1 VLIDGVDE
9 LPEPQRRLTRDWL
22 AMLVKTYPLARYVIT
37 SRPGA
42 ASGEWLDGEGFAA
55 AEVQPMSWSDVR
67 EFVRHWHAAFRADSA
82 DSDRHGQLK
91 ASEVTLLDSLYARR
105 HLRLIATSP
114 LLCALLCALNLDR
127 RTQLPDER
135 MELYATALE
144 MLLERRDVE
153 RLIAAIGPQ
162 LSKTVKKLLL
172 EDIAFWLIR
181 SGWSDAP
188 RERVAE
194 RISRKLAALPR
205 SGTGDGA
212 AVLDALVVRSGLI
225 REPVA
230 GRIDFIHRT
239 FEEYLAASAA
249 ASEDQIGELVRN
261 AHDDQWREVVVMAAG
276 HAQPRQREE
285 LLRGLLSRADQEPE
299 TQQTLQVLVVA
310 CLETAPQLD
319 PKLHTE
325 IQEVAESLL
334 PPQEI
339 HQAEI
344 LARIGEP
351 LLDLLAERPVRDVS
365 QATATIRAAS
375 LVGGDAAL
383 SIIAACGRVPGL
395 AVKDELMRAWPFF
408 DAEEYARVTLA
419 GSPNFEYFTVTSPGQ
434 LPGLRHITGLRS
446 LGIQYMGEGYG
457 NLAFIGDLP
466 NLKMLNI
473 MSDPALRD
481 LSPLAG
487 HPVLGAVLVKSGSG
501 VDLRPPATLAWL
513 RSVHFSCHCVTN
525 VESLRNC
532 ARLESIGLNGL
543 QGIGDVSRSIPDH
556 PLKQFE
562 LSNGSLPGLASL
574 AKIPGLARLD
584 GLNLIDCECPSLRGI
599 EHWAPTLRRL
609 QLWGLTDLI
618 DLTPLTDLPG
628 LQSLSLIYGTP
639 QDLRVVR
646 GMSSLRDLYLWDKR
660 PIDITP
666 LRGMRWLTVHIDSRQ
681 EVHGAEL
688 GEGSKLVRG

>member
-1 VLIDGVDE
+1 L
-9 LPEPQRRLTRDWL
+9 
-22 AMLVKTYPLARYVIT
+22 
-37 SRPGA
+37 
-42 ASGEWLDGEGFAA
+42 
-55 AEVQPMSWSDVR
+55 
-67 EFVRHWHAAFRADSA
+67 
-82 DSDRHGQLK
+82 DRHGQLE
-91 ASEVTLLDSLYARR
+91 ASEASLLESLYARR

-135 MELYATALE
+135 MELYATALD

-188 RERVAE
+188 RERVTK
-194 RISRKLAALPR
+194 RISRRLAALPR

-249 ASEDQIGELVRN
+249 VSEDQIGELIRN

-276 HAQPRQREE
+276 HAHPRQCEE
-285 LLRGLLSRADQEPE
+285 LLRGLLTRADREPE
-299 TQQTLQVLVVA
+299 TRQTLQVLVVA

-319 PKLHTE
+319 PELHAE
-325 IQEVAESLL
+325 IQAVAESLL

-383 SIIAACGRVPGL
+383 SIIAACGKVPGS

-408 DAEEYARVTLA
+408 DVEDYARIILA
-419 GSPNFEYFTVTSPGQ
+419 GSPNLEYFTVSSPS
-434 LPGLRHITGLRS
+434 LLAGLRYITGLRS
-446 LGIQYMGEGYG
+446 LGIQYEGSGYG
-457 NLAFIGDLP
+457 DLAFIRDLP

-473 MSDPALRD
+473 MTDPALRD

-487 HPVLGAVLVKSGSG
+487 HPALGTVLVKSGSG
-501 VDLRPPATLAWL
+501 IDLRPLTTLAWL
-513 RSVHFSCHCVTN
+513 RSVHLSCHCVTN
-525 VESLRNC
+525 VESLRDC
-532 ARLESIGLNGL
+532 AHLESIGLDGL
-543 QGIGDVSRSIPDH
+543 PDIDDVIRFIPDH

-562 LSNGSLPGLASL
+562 LSNGSLSELTSL
-574 AKIPGLARLD
+574 AKIPGLARLE
-584 GLNLIDCECPSLRGI
+584 GLDLMDCECPSLRGI
-599 EHWAPTLRRL
+599 EHWAQTLRRL
-609 QLWGLTDLI
+609 RLWGLNDLI
-618 DLTPLTDLPG
+618 DLTPLTKLPG

-639 QDLRVVR
+639 QDLRVVH
-646 GMSSLRDLYLWDKR
+646 GMSSLRDLYLWDKK
-660 PIDITP
+660 PVDITP

-688 GEGSKLVRG
+688 LGEGSKLVRG